1 MDTAW
6 EPEGFLD
13 YRARWPNTPAFALPD
28 LAVTER
34 FAAVWRA
41 DDPGPLRAVAK
52 DTTIAFV
59 RGYLGN
65 YMPGNLVGPA
75 RSLTALGFDAFV
87 VGNRAGVC
95 AEDNAAAIATQ
106 LRGRARD
113 RLLVCG
119 HSKGG
124 LEGLLVLRDHP
135 ELAAK
140 CVGVALSQTPR
151 GPSAVLESLL
161 LRSHEGSLSGPWR
174 RAAEH
179 AQRTGLYAI
188 GATEGGL
195 QLTEGRIQV
204 LVRAVEPTL
213 AAHVVLQ
220 TASWSSRP
228 TTWLDSFHERL
239 GEVRPGCAHDG
250 QFYLE
255 DLVWP
260 GLPHVLLPHLDH
272 AQPAVGGFGFDEAR
286 YWRAIVSLVG
296 ELSGDQGGPEGKP
309 RGTGSP

>member
-1 MDTAW
+1 MDAPW
-6 EPEGFLD
+6 APDGFLG
-13 YRARWPNTPAFALPD
+13 YRERWPNTPAFPMPD

-41 DDPGPLRAVAK
+41 NEVGPLQDVAK

-65 YMPGNLVGPA
+65 YMPGNLMAPA

-87 VGNRAGVC
+87 VTNRAGVR
-95 AEDNAAAIATQ
+95 AEENAAAIALE
-106 LRGRARD
+106 LRGRARE

-135 ELAAK
+135 DLAAK

-151 GPSAVLESLL
+151 GPSTVLESLL
-161 LRSHEGSLSGPWR
+161 LRAHQDTLSGPWR

-179 AQRTGLYAI
+179 AQRAGLYAI
-188 GATEGGL
+188 GAAEGGL
-195 QLTEGRIQV
+195 QLTAGRV
-204 LVRAVEPTL
+204 LELVRAVEPTL

-286 YWRAIVSLVG
+286 YWRAVVSMVQSLG
-296 ELSGDQGGPEGKP
+296 
-309 RGTGSP
+309 